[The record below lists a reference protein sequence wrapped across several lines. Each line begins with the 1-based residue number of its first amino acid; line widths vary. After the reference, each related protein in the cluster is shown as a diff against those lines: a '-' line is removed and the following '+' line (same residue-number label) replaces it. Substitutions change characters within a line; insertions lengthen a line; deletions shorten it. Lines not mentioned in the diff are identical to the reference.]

1 MKSNISFVYSSLS
14 VMLFINSVFSLGCC
28 VNRMGWGFYPML
40 LLSVGA
46 FSFTVQMWNS
56 TAYPNAR

>member
-1 MKSNISFVYSSLS
+1 MKSNIAFVYSSLS
-14 VMLFINSVFSLGCC
+14 VMLFINSVVSLGCC

-46 FSFTVQMWNS
+46 FFYFVQLWNS
-56 TAYPNAR
+56 AAYPNSR